1 MDVYFPDVGENVYI
15 CPILAPEIPFPK
27 GTHTNICQ
35 LQMETN
41 ERKKLTSSV
50 LESAAEQSEME
61 VVVRCKNDVIVCVS
75 TLS

>member
-1 MDVYFPDVGENVYI
+1 
-15 CPILAPEIPFPK
+15 
-27 GTHTNICQ
+27 
-35 LQMETN
+35 METN

-61 VVVRCKNDVIVCVS
+61 VVVRWKNDVIVCVS

>member
-1 MDVYFPDVGENVYI
+1 
-15 CPILAPEIPFPK
+15 
-27 GTHTNICQ
+27 
-35 LQMETN
+35 METN
-41 ERKKLTSSV
+41 ERKELTSSV